1 MSTVSIPVP
10 LRKLTNGADT
20 VITSGSSVRE
30 IINNLEVGY
39 PGILERL
46 LTSDSKL
53 RTFINIYIND
63 EDIRFMNDL
72 DTLVKE
78 TDEISILPAIA
89 GG

>member
-30 IINNLEVGY
+30 IINNLEAGY